1 VASFSFLQM
10 KGSGLESSLPNCPR
24 EIF

>member
-10 KGSGLESSLPNCPR
+10 RGEHTAEREAFKGKR
-24 EIF
+24 